1 MYTSILAGD
10 WESVTFLTLFVLTI
24 QSASHFFRLFIAI
37 NRYTIILIKHSEEM
51 K

>member
-10 WESVTFLTLFVLTI
+10 GESVIFNTFCVDDTI
-24 QSASHFFRLFIAI
+24 SFTFFRLFIAI